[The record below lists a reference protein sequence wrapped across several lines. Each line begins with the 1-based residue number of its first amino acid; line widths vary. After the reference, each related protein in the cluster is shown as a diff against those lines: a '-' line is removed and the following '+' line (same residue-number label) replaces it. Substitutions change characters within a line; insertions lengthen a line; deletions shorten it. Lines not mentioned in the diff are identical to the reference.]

1 MRRNPMIDV
10 IILVL
15 ICVVIGSFAQVYIKL
30 GVGEKGGISLSE
42 LVTRKIFSI
51 LFNRY
56 VFLGLLLYSIS
67 TILWFVILSKAE
79 LSFVY
84 PLIALGYIVTAFLAK
99 IYFNESLTLLRWSG
113 IVLILIGAG
122 LILKS

>member
-1 MRRNPMIDV
+1 M
-10 IILVL
+10 
-15 ICVVIGSFAQVYIKL
+15 VVGSLKKKNITL